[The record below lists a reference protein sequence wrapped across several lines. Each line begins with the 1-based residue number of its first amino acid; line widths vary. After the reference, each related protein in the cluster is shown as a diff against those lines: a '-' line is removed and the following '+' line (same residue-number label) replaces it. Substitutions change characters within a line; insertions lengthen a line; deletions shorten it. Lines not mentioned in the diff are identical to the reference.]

1 VRLDLRDPDSR
12 QNKQLVH
19 VRAGPGRALPEQ
31 ECGWQCWQ
39 GREERE
45 GEDALGKLPWLC
57 GIWPDG
63 GEEEED
69 GRGWL
74 KGVASPVTY
83 LKLYTRFANILS
95 AHLVEN

>member
-69 GRGWL
+69 GEIKRRKEDL
-74 KGVASPVTY
+74 PFIKG
-83 LKLYTRFANILS
+83 LILPGTILN
-95 AHLVEN
+95 A